1 MTRSVLVSVP
11 IRSIGPAHQGRM
23 VEHLLAL
30 NPADRYLRFGYSA
43 GDAQIKRY
51 IDGLNFERDDLLGI
65 FNRKLELLA
74 MAHLGYAAQP
84 DQSSCA
90 EFGVSVL
97 DKARGRGYGQR
108 LFDRATLHARNQGVE
123 LLFIHALSENTPML
137 NIARKAGAVL
147 VRDGSETEAFLQLHQ
162 ADFDSLVSE
171 MVDEQWA
178 RTNYRLK
185 VQAGHFRKWLGR
197 LQSLRRGADTP

>member
-1 MTRSVLVSVP
+1 MTRPTLVSVP
-11 IRSIGPAHQGRM
+11 IRSIGPAHRERM

-30 NPADRYLRFGYSA
+30 SPADRYLRFGYSA

-97 DKARGRGYGQR
+97 GKARGRGYGQR

-123 LLFIHALSENTPML
+123 LLFIHALTENTPML

-147 VRDGSETEAFLQLHQ
+147 VRDGSETEAFLQLPQ

-185 VQAGHFRKWLGR
+185 VQAGQFRKWLGR
-197 LQSLRRGADTP
+197 LQSLRRGVETP